1 MPDKKKILIVDD
13 DPNVQVILKVTLEKA
28 GYQTA
33 SAMDAM
39 QGPMLARTFKPD
51 LVILDIMMPA
61 GGGVSVYRRLKQNTI
76 TMTIPVLIHS
86 SVLPEVLRDS
96 LPEIDDIPSIQKPAD
111 LTQLLALVA
120 EIVPAS

>member
-76 TMTIPVLIHS
+76 TMTVLIHS